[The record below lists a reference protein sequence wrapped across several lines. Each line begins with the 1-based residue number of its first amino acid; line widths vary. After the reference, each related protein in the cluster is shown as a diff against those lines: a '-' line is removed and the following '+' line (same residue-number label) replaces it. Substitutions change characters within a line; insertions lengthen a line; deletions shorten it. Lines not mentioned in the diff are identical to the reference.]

1 VSDRDF
7 LQTPLQYLKG
17 VGPRRAADLQRV
29 GLTTVE
35 DLLYRF
41 PIRYEDRGSFQTIAS
56 LKPGVSASIVAE
68 IVGCGIRP
76 TRRPRFKIFEMLV
89 RDATGS
95 LRAIWFNQPF
105 LNDVFRPHQRVV
117 LFGKLELTPHGLQM
131 QSPQYEIV
139 PAEEKTPPT
148 GAAQLDARPEG
159 RAYGRPDPAA
169 VGPTFR
175 SGATTA
181 GGTTPGDTPDE
192 DEMLHTGRIVPVYEK
207 TGQLTT
213 KVQRV
218 LVHRALAQLSAEMPD
233 PLPAAVL
240 ERQGLIDRRTAL
252 HDVHFPAEGTSVD
265 TLNAFRTPAHRRLI
279 FEEFFLFQLGLVLRK
294 RRAEE
299 DRKPRSAVITD
310 AIRDA
315 VRKVLPFRLTGDQRK
330 VIAEIVEDMKR
341 PQPMNRLLQGDV
353 GSGKTI
359 VALMAAIVAME
370 NGFQV
375 AFMAPTEI
383 LAEQHFINI
392 RRLLELSRF
401 RVALLTGSTPAKK
414 RREIQAE
421 LSGGSLHLVV
431 GTHALVE
438 DPVGFRELGLVVI
451 DEQHRFGVLQRAHLR
466 EKGQHPDVLVM
477 TATPIPRT
485 LALTTYGDL
494 DVSVMREMPPGRY
507 PIKTIAKPETRRDEI
522 YAFIRTQLDE
532 GRQAYVIYPL
542 VEESEKVDLRAATEM
557 ADHLSADIFP
567 TYRVALLH
575 GRMKQDEKDRVMH
588 AFARGEYHILVS
600 TTVVEVGVDVA
611 NAAVMLVEHA
621 ERFGLSQ
628 LHQLRGRVG
637 RGPHQSYCVLLYQY
651 PITDQG
657 RERLKALTDTTDGFE
672 IAERDL
678 ELRGPGDF
686 FGTRQSG
693 LPTLRVGNLL
703 RDHALMEEARREATM
718 ALDDPA
724 QQELLASFV
733 RESWA
738 QRFGLVGVG

>member
-1 VSDRDF
+1 VTDY
-7 LQTPLQYLKG
+7 LQTPLQFMKG

-29 GLTTVE
+29 GLATIE

-56 LKPGVSASIVAE
+56 LRPGIAASVVGE

-105 LNDVFRPHQRVV
+105 LNDIFRPHQRVI
-117 LFGKLELTPHGLQM
+117 LFGKLELTSHGLQL
-131 QSPQYEIV
+131 QNPQYEILRDDD
-139 PAEEKTPPT
+139 
-148 GAAQLDARPEG
+148 GD
-159 RAYGRPDPAA
+159 
-169 VGPTFR
+169 
-175 SGATTA
+175 ATTA
-181 GGTTPGDTPDE
+181 GAAQRPDDDT
-192 DEMLHTGRIVPVYEK
+192 LHTGRIVPVYEK
-207 TGQLTT
+207 TGHLTT
-213 KVQRV
+213 KMQRV
-218 LVHRALAQLSAEMPD
+218 LVHQALSQLPSDVPD
-233 PLPAAVL
+233 PLPPPVRA
-240 ERQGLIDRRTAL
+240 RQSLIDRRTAL
-252 HDVHFPAEGTSVD
+252 HDVHFPPEGTPLEA
-265 TLNAFRTPAHRRLI
+265 LNAFRSPAHRRLI

-294 RRAEE
+294 RRAEA
-299 DRKPRSAVITD
+299 DRKPRAVVITD
-310 AIRDA
+310 AIRESA
-315 VRKVLPFRLTGDQRK
+315 RRVLPFRLTGDQKK
-330 VIAEIVEDMKR
+330 VIAEIVDDMKR

-392 RRLLELSRF
+392 RRLLEDSRF
-401 RVALLTGSTPAKK
+401 RVTLLTGSTPAKK

-421 LSGGSLHLVV
+421 LAGGSLHLVV

-438 DPVGFRELGLVVI
+438 DPVAFRELGLVII
-451 DEQHRFGVLQRAHLR
+451 DEQHRFGVLQRATLR
-466 EKGQHPDVLVM
+466 SKGQHPDVLVM

-494 DVSVMREMPPGRY
+494 DVSIMREMPPGRH
-507 PIKTIAKPETRRDEI
+507 PIKTIAKPESRREEI
-522 YAFIRTQLDE
+522 YDFIRRQVDE
-532 GRQAYVIYPL
+532 GRQAYVVYPL

-557 ADHLSADIFP
+557 ADHLANDVFP
-567 TYRVALLH
+567 QYRVALLH
-575 GRMKQDEKDRVMH
+575 GRMKQDAKDRVMH
-588 AFARGEYHILVS
+588 AFARGEYQILVS
-600 TTVVEVGVDVA
+600 TTVIEVGVDVA
-611 NAAVMLVEHA
+611 NASVMLVEHA

-637 RGPHQSYCVLLYQY
+637 RGPHPSYCVLLYQH
-651 PITDQG
+651 PLSDQG
-657 RERLKALTDTTDGFE
+657 RERLKALTETTDGFV

-693 LPTLRVGNLL
+693 LPTLRVGDIV
-703 RDHALMEEARREATM
+703 RDHAIMEEARREAGA
-718 ALDDPA
+718 ALDDPS
-724 QQELLASFV
+724 QHEMLAAFV